1 MPDALALSR
10 IGLYGGEIPLLKFR
24 AMCIGA
30 SQMTASFN
38 DSQRAERERNRK
50 LRDEPRVTQ
59 AGHILRR
66 TGLDELR
73 GGQAESRQD
82 DSGHDER
89 KE

>member
-24 AMCIGA
+24 TMCIGA
-30 SQMTASFN
+30 SQMTASFS

-73 GGQAESRQD
+73 GRTGRILLRRFGS
-82 DSGHDER
+82 
-89 KE
+89 